1 MSRGPGGP
9 PATGAQIET
18 ALEAA
23 GDPRPDPARRL
34 TWLRLGGLG
43 LFVVLV
49 LVIGYQ
55 AGWREHL
62 KAEALRQTVEAAGGW
77 GFIIF
82 VMAFLVGQVL
92 YVPGM
97 VFVGVAV
104 FAWGPFA
111 GFALGYGCGLLG
123 VNVHFALLRWIGGS
137 PLAADAL
144 GKRWKWVQRILDD
157 LERHPIRSV
166 AILRLLAF
174 MSPPLNTGLALTGL
188 KARDH
193 LIGSALGLVLPVA
206 FAAGLFNWL
215 LA

>member
-1 MSRGPGGP
+1 MSQSSGTTSADPD
-9 PATGAQIET
+9 A
-18 ALEAA
+18 ALS
-23 GDPRPDPARRL
+23 RRMTL
-34 TWLRLGGLG
+34 LRLGGLA
-43 LFVVLV
+43 LFILLV
-49 LVIGYQ
+49 LGIGYR
-55 AGWREHL
+55 AGWREHFQ
-62 KAEALRQTVEAAGGW
+62 AEALRQTVEEAGGW
-77 GFIIF
+77 GFVIF
-82 VMAFLVGQVL
+82 VVAFLVGQVL

-111 GFALGYGCGLLG
+111 GAALGYGCGLLG
-123 VNVHFALLRWIGGS
+123 VNTHFALLRWIGGS
-137 PLAADAL
+137 PLAADAP
-144 GKRWKWVQRILDD
+144 GKRWKWMQRILDD

-188 KARDH
+188 GARDH

-206 FAAGLFNWL
+206 LAAGVFNWL